1 MNKLAVGLCA
11 VIAAVI
17 VSGCASSYPQG
28 VLYTKLSL
36 PVAVGDAKGMDLNK
50 MKKGESTSQ
59 SILALVAIG
68 DSSIDTAAK
77 NAGIKTIFFVD
88 WNVENI
94 LGLIGTYKCTVYG
107 E

>member
-1 MNKLAVGLCA
+1 MKNLVVGLCA
-11 VIAAVI
+11 VVAAVV

-28 VLYTKLSL
+28 VLYTKLNL
-36 PVAVGDAKGMDLNK
+36 PVTVGDGKVLDVGK
-50 MKKGESTSQ
+50 QKVGTSTSQ
-59 SILALVAIG
+59 SILGLIATG
-68 DSSIDTAAK
+68 DSSIDAAAK
-77 NAGIKTIFFVD
+77 SAGIKTIHYVD